1 MLAENGKVYKSNETV
16 DTKYILIDGLGE
28 GHIDSQVQFDREIMS
43 QNGALVVLVY
53 ITKNRK
59 LKKTPDV
66 VSRGFIYMHE
76 SEEITKE
83 ISNIAADAY
92 DRITSKNPGANRQ
105 DIKKY
110 IRQTIDKYTHS
121 KIERRPL
128 IIPLLIET

>member
-1 MLAENGKVYKSNETV
+1 MRRELARLGQQRCGMPEENVIMLQNGDILLAENGKVYKSNETV

-92 DRITSKNPGANRQ
+92 DRIT
-105 DIKKY
+105 
-110 IRQTIDKYTHS
+110 
-121 KIERRPL
+121 
-128 IIPLLIET
+128 